1 MLSFG
6 VKASHAARAAHAA
19 QEDTGM
25 VSQPTSEL
33 QGELATVPQPS
44 PTDSYGRVL
53 YSPLEIAVNAQINS
67 DYNMSYN
74 YHAMHSYFARES
86 VGLPGFAHFF
96 KAMSD
101 ESREHA
107 HKLMHYQT
115 VRGRRIQLQV
125 LPQARTPM
133 LASLPLLSLV
143 LSPDMSGCAYYNRT
157 DHV

>member
-1 MLSFG
+1 M
-6 VKASHAARAAHAA
+6 RAT
-19 QEDTGM
+19 E
-25 VSQPTSEL
+25 PKRFRRRP
-33 QGELATVPQPS
+33 ATILV
-44 PTDSYGRVL
+44 V
-53 YSPLEIAVNAQINS
+53 
-67 DYNMSYN
+67 

-143 LSPDMSGCAYYNRT
+143 LSPDISGCAYYNRT